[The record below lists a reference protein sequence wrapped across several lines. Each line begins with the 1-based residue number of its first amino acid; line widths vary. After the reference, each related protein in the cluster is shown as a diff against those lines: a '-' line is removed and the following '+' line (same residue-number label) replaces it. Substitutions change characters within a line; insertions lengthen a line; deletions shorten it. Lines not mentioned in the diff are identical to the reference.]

1 MKYLKA
7 TFFGMFLLL
16 AIYLSAV
23 LLWANA
29 VAGDLLRQTPSL
41 HHSVQIQPRHVSAL
55 TKVEDPAFFEHRGLN
70 ISNGQGLTTLTSVV
84 ARDLFLGKSDMEGIS
99 GAAQSFY
106 RGVFDCCKRID
117 LGRDV
122 MALVLDAHA
131 TKQQQLNMYLNST
144 YFGSLNGKAVIGFDA
159 AAKAYHGKDLFRLSD
174 EEFFDLMAMPIAP
187 NHYHPARN
195 PEQHAERA
203 RRIAALVAG
212 ECEASGWLDLSYEDC
227 AAGEGTR

>member
-7 TFFGMFLLL
+7 TFLGMFLLL
-16 AIYLSAV
+16 AFYLSAV

-29 VAGDLLRQTPSL
+29 VAGELLKQTPSF
-41 HHSVQIQPRHVSAL
+41 HQAIQIQPRHVAAL
-55 TKVEDPAFFEHRGLN
+55 AIVEDPAFFEHRGLN

-84 ARDLFLGKSDMEGIS
+84 ARDLFLGNSDVDGIS

-131 TKQQQLNMYLNST
+131 TKQQQLNMYLNRT

-159 AAKAYHGKDLFRLSD
+159 AANAYYGKDLSKLTD
-174 EEFFDLMAMPIAP
+174 AEFFGLMAMPIAP
-187 NHYHPARN
+187 NRYHPGRN
-195 PEQHAERA
+195 PELHAERA

-212 ECEASGWLDLSYEDC
+212 ECEARGWLDLSYEDC
-227 AAGEGTR
+227 SAGEGTR